1 MMQKILSYMTSAL
14 SATRSQDYPCRY
26 RVSSMRLRPFGFIGK
41 MQSTLQ
47 TPELF
52 AETVHGVGMM
62 NLARHEHPAIDL
74 AKLVKSIPEADLYR
88 YTRRRWL

>member
-1 MMQKILSYMTSAL
+1 MTPAL
-14 SATRSQDYPCRY
+14 SAFRY
-26 RVSSMRLRPFGFIGK
+26 QVHP
-41 MQSTLQ
+41 TPQ

-52 AETVHGVGMM
+52 AETAHGVGMM
-62 NLARHEHPAIDL
+62 NLFRHEHPAIDL